1 MSRATVADTR
11 SFDAEQEQGPSL
23 SVIRLI
29 HRGPDGYAPFAAKQ
43 AGEWRELGALSLS
56 ALNGGQQALFPEL
69 FAALERDGYF
79 GLNSSFRRGRGRV
92 VGTRQE
98 WKPVPPNHPTFGN
111 AAFDFPGAQ
120 HLVERPVLA
129 REHPETR
136 LPYAEHSL
144 ASLRWLNVAHCDVD
158 CYKAG
163 FSVGDAFGHI
173 VNAQDAGTLPP
184 ASLFARSGRGL
195 WAFWLLRDV
204 LNPADGEVELHGA
217 RHTSETPQRA
227 SARALALYAR
237 VQRAITDRL
246 AHLGADMGALDGARF
261 APVPGTVKTT
271 TETRVQYMVQFDA
284 DGHVVSYTLTTLAQA
299 LDLELRER
307 EHPVVEAALTTAAT
321 GKHPGLSAAG
331 KRGWT
336 ALHRYYL
343 RDFEVLLRL
352 RGGGFAS
359 GHRHRGLFLYAV
371 VLKRNGMTRFDVDA
385 RVLNVARCSQPD
397 ADGTRITNAEA
408 RAIVRDAFKSRT
420 IPLNAASMFSA
431 LEVTDVEAS
440 YLQHI
445 RRGAPAAPTTTRT
458 TADRLAAIQAIVAR
472 LGTVPS
478 TRTMAAY
485 IQAQGLP
492 GNFTTISR
500 DYQKLGLQPARK
512 AGRPK
517 KAPGLF

>member
-1 MSRATVADTR
+1 MSKATLADTR
-11 SFDAEQEQGPSL
+11 SLYAEQEQGPSL

-98 WKPVPPNHPTFGN
+98 WQPVPPNHPTFGN

-129 REHPETR
+129 HAHPETH

-163 FSVGDAFGHI
+163 LSVGDAFGHI

-217 RHTSETPQRA
+217 RHTAETPQRA
-227 SARALALYAR
+227 SARALALYCR
-237 VQRAITDRL
+237 VQRAIADRL

-271 TETRVQYMVQFDA
+271 TDVRVQYMVNFDA
-284 DGHVVSYTLTTLAQA
+284 DGSVISYTLTTLAQA
-299 LDLELRER
+299 LQLELRER

-321 GKHPGLSAAG
+321 GKHAGLSAAG

-371 VLKRNGMTRFDVDA
+371 VLKRNGMARFDVDA
-385 RVLNVARCSQPD
+385 RVLDVARRSQPD
-397 ADGTRITNAEA
+397 AGGERITDAEA

-458 TADRLAAIQAIVAR
+458 TADRLAAIRAIVAR

-485 IQAQGLP
+485 IKAQGLP

-500 DYQKLGLQPARK
+500 DYQKLGLQPVRK